1 MNYLY
6 QAEDAMTPAEL
17 ARLERLER
25 IVAANGISTAG
36 TGTIDKQGE
45 DALAYADER
54 GWSAFLGVNLAR
66 TEAQTVES
74 VNAAARSVIRPSA
87 MTWVVVGDLSKIE
100 KDIRAL
106 GIGEVRVLDADGK
119 VLR

>member
-1 MNYLY
+1 VRSAVTGILLY
-6 QAEDAMTPAEL
+6 DRPDDWVRTL
-17 ARLERLER
+17 
-25 IVAANGISTAG
+25 
-36 TGTIDKQGE
+36 K
-45 DALAYADER
+45 
-54 GWSAFLGVNLAR
+54 AR

>member
-1 MNYLY
+1 
-6 QAEDAMTPAEL
+6 
-17 ARLERLER
+17 
-25 IVAANGISTAG
+25 
-36 TGTIDKQGE
+36 
-45 DALAYADER
+45 
-54 GWSAFLGVNLAR
+54 
-66 TEAQTVES
+66 
-74 VNAAARSVIRPSA
+74 